1 MLKHYT
7 KQAYLIVKYGKLLRY
22 NMKLIIR
29 VLIVLAVIAAL
40 GYIGHNDFE
49 LEQAQANY
57 YGGIR

>member
-1 MLKHYT
+1 
-7 KQAYLIVKYGKLLRY
+7 
-22 NMKLIIR
+22 MKLIIR